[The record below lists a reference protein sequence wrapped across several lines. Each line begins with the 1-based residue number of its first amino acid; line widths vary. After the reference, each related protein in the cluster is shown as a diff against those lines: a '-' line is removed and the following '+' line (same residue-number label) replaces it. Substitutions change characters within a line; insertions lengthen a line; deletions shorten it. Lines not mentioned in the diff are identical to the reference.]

1 MSDPIEPQ
9 NTTPTAGQ
17 DAATPKPESSTEQN
31 VTQQQEQP
39 TQPTQ
44 QQQSAQP
51 NKNAKPTIAIVAI
64 VVLVMIIIVGIGIAI
79 LIPQLNKKPTTSSNT
94 ATESTDTT
102 TTDTSNDTNT
112 NTPTDDTESSEPSST
127 SGGVQGTVADKQLQ
141 LDIIKYIATA
151 EIIRGNEPD
160 ASGIQ
165 VVSVVQVDSNTSQ
178 YVEEWTV
185 DVNGQLPVY
194 TVTIKPD
201 SAGGS
206 NFTVVRKK

>member
-112 NTPTDDTESSEPSST
+112 PTDDTESSEPSST